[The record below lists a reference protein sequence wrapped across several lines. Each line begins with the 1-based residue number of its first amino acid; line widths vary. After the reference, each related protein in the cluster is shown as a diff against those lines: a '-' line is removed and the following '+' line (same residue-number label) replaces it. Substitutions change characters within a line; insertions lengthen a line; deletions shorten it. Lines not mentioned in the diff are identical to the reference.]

1 MEKDFKVYSF
11 YKQMQVNS
19 VILSFKGAV
28 SQDLLS
34 RLAGSLKKKSL
45 KDDPNIGRRIF
56 SIFIELSQN
65 VHLHSAEKS
74 YSLAEDRPIGVGF
87 LLVSEAEDC
96 YWVSSSNLVKKEK
109 VEHINNRCVHINSL
123 DEESLKAFYKEQRR
137 APQRTDSPGANIGL
151 IEMVRK
157 SNNPLDVQ
165 FFDMDNDTSIITLTV
180 KLNKPKILN

>member
-1 MEKDFKVYSF
+1 
-11 YKQMQVNS
+11 MQVNS

-34 RLAGSLKKKSL
+34 RLAGSLKKKSI
-45 KDDPNIGRRIF
+45 KDDPNIGRRVF
-56 SIFIELSQN
+56 GIFIELSQN

-87 LLVSEAEDC
+87 LLVSEADDC
-96 YWVSSSNLVKKEK
+96 YWVSSSNLIKKEK
-109 VEHINNRCVHINSL
+109 VTHVNQRCAHINGL
-123 DEESLKAFYKEQRR
+123 DEEGLKAFYKEQRR

-157 SNNPLDVQ
+157 SGNPLDVQ
-165 FFDMDNDTSIITLTV
+165 FFDVDSENSIITLTV
-180 KLNKPKILN
+180 KLDKPR